1 MTWDLRLNPGT
12 RDLELGI
19 VSGPDEIL
27 QRLLTRLKRELGE
40 WFLNTKAGLP
50 WYGDGL
56 GAKQNGG
63 TQGVIGT
70 AGTARVAGSG
80 EQNNPARVGA
90 SRFIASGQGILGS
103 KASSKRAVDLLIRRE
118 TLGTQGVERI
128 IKLNTLFPAG
138 GRTYSIYMEVFITG
152 AGVVPINFEGEA

>member
-50 WYGDGL
+50 WY
-56 GAKQNGG
+56 QN
-63 TQGVIGT
+63 
-70 AGTARVAGSG
+70 
-80 EQNNPARVGA
+80 
-90 SRFIASGQGILGS
+90 GQGILGS

-128 IKLNTLFPAG
+128 IKLNTLFAAGSPSGASPSGG

-152 AGVVPINFEGEA
+152 VGVVPVNFEGEV